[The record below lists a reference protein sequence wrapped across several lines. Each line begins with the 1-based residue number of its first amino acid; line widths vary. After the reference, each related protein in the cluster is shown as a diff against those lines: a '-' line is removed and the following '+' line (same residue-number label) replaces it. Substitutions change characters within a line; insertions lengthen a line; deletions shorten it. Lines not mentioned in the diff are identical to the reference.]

1 MGHLPEVD
9 YGEVMDYGEVL
20 WRWLWNLNEYGMC
33 LVNNVPTLPG
43 SVIKAGED
51 CKRDAFVPPLII
63 TKLAVSWYMLCMA
76 SGKLRPDHSVC
87 IYSFSQHGH
96 VSQVCKRIGRIQ
108 ETLYGKVFE
117 LLVKDNP
124 ATIANTGE
132 GLPLHMDLLYYKSP
146 PGLSLL
152 HCLRYD
158 DSVIGGESLLLDCYP
173 ILEDLKNNYPEQFH
187 TLTRVPATF
196 QSIHHTGV
204 PPTHFIRRV
213 PHVVLGHHEEIV
225 AVNWCPIA
233 EGALQVSPVDV
244 EPYYQAYLLLAK
256 LFNTSERLLK
266 FRLLPG
272 QLISFN
278 NRRILHGR
286 NSFHSKERGGV
297 RHFEGLFIN
306 VDESNSQFHLLN
318 NKFGS
323 EPPKYV
329 FNHSVF

>member
-1 MGHLPEVD
+1 M
-9 YGEVMDYGEVL
+9 
-20 WRWLWNLNEYGMC
+20 
-33 LVNNVPTLPG
+33 
-43 SVIKAGED
+43 
-51 CKRDAFVPPLII
+51 
-63 TKLAVSWYMLCMA
+63 
-76 SGKLRPDHSVC
+76 
-87 IYSFSQHGH
+87 
-96 VSQVCKRIGRIQ
+96 
-108 ETLYGKVFE
+108 VFE
-117 LLVKDNP
+117 LLAEDNP
-124 ATIANTGE
+124 ANIANTGE
-132 GLPLHMDLLYYKSP
+132 GLPLHMDLLYYESP

-158 DSVIGGESLLLDCYP
+158 YSVIGGESLLLDCYP
-173 ILEDLKNNYPEQFH
+173 ILEDLRNNYPEQFH

-204 PPTHFIRRV
+204 PPTRFIHQV

-256 LFNTSERLLK
+256 LFNTSERLLQ

-286 NSFHSKERGGV
+286 NSFYSKEREGV
-297 RHFEGLFIN
+297 RHFEVTNILRPGILIFSSMPTSLF
-306 VDESNSQFHLLN
+306 SPLLLISL
-318 NKFGS
+318 FRGV
-323 EPPKYV
+323 PKGV
-329 FNHSVF
+329 SRGFRKPLWIFTLLETFKKLKLQVSRIWNLSWNRTHCKLLS